1 MLNFSLSIIRTTI
14 YSLFLNLN
22 GFVMTRIIV
31 ILCVMLSS
39 NIFAQQDESQKV
51 KAAVDTFFEGFH
63 KGDTLLMKSV
73 MMDNLLLQTTF
84 TDQAGKNV
92 LVTENSSKLLD
103 AIGSRP
109 ADQKWDERL
118 LAYNIQ
124 VDGSMAN
131 VWTPYEFWFNGAF
144 SHCGVNN
151 FQLFNDSGQW
161 KIIYLIDTRRKEG
174 CDPK

>member
-1 MLNFSLSIIRTTI
+1 
-14 YSLFLNLN
+14 
-22 GFVMTRIIV
+22 MTRIIL
-31 ILCVMLSS
+31 ILCVILTS
-39 NIFAQQDESQKV
+39 NMFAQQEENQKV
-51 KAAVDTFFEGFH
+51 KAAVDTFFEVFH

-73 MMDNLLLQTTF
+73 MTDNLLLQTTF
-84 TDQAGKNV
+84 KDQDGKNI
-92 LVTENSSKLLD
+92 LVTENRSKLIE
-103 AIGSRP
+103 AIVSRP
-109 ADQKWDERL
+109 EDQKWDERL

-124 VDGSMAN
+124 IDGSMAN
-131 VWTPYEFWFNGAF
+131 VWTPYEFWLNGVF

>member
-1 MLNFSLSIIRTTI
+1 MI
-14 YSLFLNLN
+14 
-22 GFVMTRIIV
+22 RIIV
-31 ILCVMLSS
+31 ILCVILTS
-39 NIFAQQDESQKV
+39 NMFAQQEENQKV

-73 MMDNLLLQTTF
+73 MTDNLLLQTTF
-84 TDQAGKNV
+84 KDQDGKNI
-92 LVTENSSKLLD
+92 LVTENRSKLIE
-103 AIGSRP
+103 AIASRP
-109 ADQKWDERL
+109 EDQKWDERL

-124 VDGSMAN
+124 IDGSMAN
-131 VWTPYEFWFNGAF
+131 VWTPYEFWLNGVF